1 MTLGSTIR
9 DAREAAGLSVELLSE
24 STSIRIGLL
33 NEIENNNF
41 RNCGGD
47 TYARGHL
54 RNIAVKVGIDPKVFI
69 DLYNEE
75 HSAEHRAIQDL
86 LAENNVMQLP
96 KEQKRITWKVPA
108 AFSIAILV
116 ILGVVQI
123 VLSNQDSATPTK
135 PAVEVSQ
142 SAKPEPTVTATE
154 STAAVTESIS
164 PTPTSSTSPSSK
176 PTPTP
181 TPTVAQKVPVTLT
194 IVASRG
200 NSYIDI
206 IVDGKRATKGSLF
219 QGDSKSFKGDTS
231 ISIYL
236 SNPAGLD
243 LTLNGKPL
251 APLGGQNEEV
261 RRTFR

>member
-9 DAREAAGLSVELLSE
+9 DAREAARLSIESLSD

-33 NEIENNNF
+33 TEMENNNF
-41 RNCGGD
+41 SHCGGD

-54 RNIAVKVGIDPKVFI
+54 RNIAAKVGIDPQVFI

-86 LAENNVMQLP
+86 LAENNVMQVP
-96 KEQKRITWKVPA
+96 REKKKISWKVPA
-108 AFSIAILV
+108 TISVSILLV
-116 ILGVVQI
+116 IGIVQI
-123 VLSNQDSATPTK
+123 VISNQSSTTSST

-142 SAKPEPTVTATE
+142 SAEPAATASVAE
-154 STAAVTESIS
+154 S
-164 PTPTSSTSPSSK
+164 PTPAATGTPSTSAT
-176 PTPTP
+176 TPTRSGP
-181 TPTVAQKVPVTLT
+181 ITLA
-194 IVASRG
+194 IVAARG

-206 IVDGKRATKGSLF
+206 VVDGKHVSKGSLF
-219 QGDSKSFKGDTS
+219 QGDSKSFQGNTA

-243 LTLNGKPL
+243 LTLNGKAL

>member
-9 DAREAAGLSVELLSE
+9 DAREAARISVESLSE

-33 NEIENNNF
+33 TEMESNNF
-41 RNCGGD
+41 AHCGGD

-54 RNIAVKVGIDPKVFI
+54 RNIAAKVGIDPQVFI

-75 HSAEHRAIQDL
+75 HSTEHRAIQDL
-86 LAENNVMQLP
+86 LAENNVMQVP
-96 KEQKRITWKVPA
+96 REAKKISWKVPA
-108 AFSIAILV
+108 GVSLSVLLV
-116 ILGVVQI
+116 IGIVQI
-123 VLSNQDSATPTK
+123 VISNQGS
-135 PAVEVSQ
+135 EVSLSPKPSPSVVASESASPTAPADVVASTTPQ
-142 SAKPEPTVTATE
+142 SGPISLKI
-154 STAAVTESIS
+154 AAV
-164 PTPTSSTSPSSK
+164 
-176 PTPTP
+176 
-181 TPTVAQKVPVTLT
+181 
-194 IVASRG
+194 RG

-206 IVDGKRATKGSLF
+206 VVDGEHVSKGSMF
-219 QGDSKSFKGDTS
+219 QGESKSFKGTTA

-243 LTLNGKPL
+243 LTLNGKAL

>member
-9 DAREAAGLSVELLSE
+9 DAREAARISVESLSE

-33 NEIENNNF
+33 TEMESNNF
-41 RNCGGD
+41 AHCGGD

-54 RNIAVKVGIDPKVFI
+54 RNIAAKIGIDPQVFI

-75 HSAEHRAIQDL
+75 HSTEHRAIQDL
-86 LAENNVMQLP
+86 LAENNVMQVP
-96 KEQKRITWKVPA
+96 REAKKISWKVPA
-108 AFSIAILV
+108 GVSLSVLLV
-116 ILGVVQI
+116 IGIVQI
-123 VLSNQDSATPTK
+123 VISNQGS
-135 PAVEVSQ
+135 EVSLSPKPSPSVVASENASPSAPAEAIATTTPQ
-142 SAKPEPTVTATE
+142 SGPISLKI
-154 STAAVTESIS
+154 AAV
-164 PTPTSSTSPSSK
+164 
-176 PTPTP
+176 
-181 TPTVAQKVPVTLT
+181 
-194 IVASRG
+194 RG

-206 IVDGKRATKGSLF
+206 VVDGEHVSKGSMF
-219 QGDSKSFKGDTS
+219 QGESKSFKGTTA

-243 LTLNGKPL
+243 LTLNGKAL

>member
-9 DAREAAGLSVELLSE
+9 DAREAVRLSLESLSE
-24 STSIRIGLL
+24 STSIRMGLL
-33 NEIENNNF
+33 SEMENNNF
-41 RNCGGD
+41 AHCGGD

-54 RNIAVKVGIDPKVFI
+54 RNIAAKVGIDPQVFI

-75 HSAEHRAIQDL
+75 HSTEHRAIQDL

-96 KEQKRITWKVPA
+96 QEQKKISWKVPA
-108 AFSIAILV
+108 TVSLAILLV
-116 ILGVVQI
+116 IGVAQI
-123 VLSNQDSATPTK
+123 VISNQSSTTPSAPQAEVTQGTSPTAS
-135 PAVEVSQ
+135 AVVAQ
-142 SAKPEPTVTATE
+142 
-154 STAAVTESIS
+154 S
-164 PTPTSSTSPSSK
+164 PTPSTSAT
-176 PTPTP
+176 TPTESGP
-181 TPTVAQKVPVTLT
+181 ITLK
-194 IVASRG
+194 IVAARG

-206 IVDGKRATKGSLF
+206 VVDGEHVSKGSMF
-219 QGDSKSFKGDTS
+219 QGDTKSFKGDTT

-243 LTLNGKPL
+243 LTLNGKAL

>member
-9 DAREAAGLSVELLSE
+9 DAREAARISVESLSE

-33 NEIENNNF
+33 TEMESNNF
-41 RNCGGD
+41 AHCGGD

-54 RNIAVKVGIDPKVFI
+54 RNIAAKVGIDPQVFI

-75 HSAEHRAIQDL
+75 HSTEHRAIQDL
-86 LAENNVMQLP
+86 LAENNVMQVP
-96 KEQKRITWKVPA
+96 REAKKISWKVPA
-108 AFSIAILV
+108 GVSLSVLLV
-116 ILGVVQI
+116 IGIVQI
-123 VLSNQDSATPTK
+123 VISNQGS
-135 PAVEVSQ
+135 EVSLSPKSSPSVVASENASPSAPAEAIATTTPQ
-142 SAKPEPTVTATE
+142 SGPISLKI
-154 STAAVTESIS
+154 AAV
-164 PTPTSSTSPSSK
+164 
-176 PTPTP
+176 
-181 TPTVAQKVPVTLT
+181 
-194 IVASRG
+194 RG

-206 IVDGKRATKGSLF
+206 VVDGEHVSKGSMF
-219 QGDSKSFKGDTS
+219 QGESKSFKGTTA

-243 LTLNGKPL
+243 LTLNGKAL